1 MIMEKIIT
9 KKVFIVDD
17 HQMIIDGIKLM
28 IEGLPQFCVVG
39 ESNSPLLVVSLLENL
54 SVDILITDVEMPG
67 MSGIGLS
74 RAVKKCYPSIKILA
88 LTAFNE
94 SQIITEM
101 IAAGI
106 SGYIIKNAGRQIL
119 IEALNT
125 IADGTQYFG
134 QDVTLEL
141 AKSFQQ
147 NKEEVKLTNREIEII
162 RFIEKDMTN
171 KEIAAT
177 LFISERTV
185 ETHRKN
191 ILFKTNT
198 HTVIGLLK
206 YAYERKIV

>member
-1 MIMEKIIT
+1 MMMEKIII
-9 KKVFIVDD
+9 KRIFIVDD

-39 ESNSPLLVVSLLENL
+39 ESNNSLLVLSLLENL
-54 SVDILITDVEMPG
+54 AVDILITDIEMPG
-67 MSGIGLS
+67 MSGVGLS

-106 SGYIIKNAGRQIL
+106 SGYILKNAGRHIL
-119 IEALNT
+119 IKALDR
-125 IADGTQYFG
+125 IAEGEQYFG

-141 AKSFQQ
+141 AKSFKQ

-162 RFIEKDMTN
+162 RCIEKDMTT
-171 KEIAAT
+171 KEIATT

-198 HTVIGLLK
+198 HTVIGLVK
-206 YAYERKIV
+206 YAYERKII